1 MSEKRRVLIVE
12 DQPIIADDIAICLE
26 QMGHEVVDICDSA
39 DQALMALDQHDIQLI
54 LLDIK
59 IKGDKDGI
67 QLAQLIR
74 QKTMIPFVFISSLY
88 DKTTITRAKNAEP
101 SGYIVKPFKDE
112 DIQVAVDMAFAKN
125 KIERVSRPNTEQ
137 LNLFVREKNAIVPLD
152 FNQILYIEASDNYS
166 IFYTEGDKHVVSQ
179 TLKNV
184 EEKLSNQGYCRI
196 HKTFLVN
203 LRKID
208 RIENS
213 VVFVDG
219 SPLPI
224 GKVYR
229 KSFMDRLTVF

>member
-1 MSEKRRVLIVE
+1 MIVE
-12 DQPIIADDIAICLE
+12 DQPIIADDIAIYLE
-26 QMGHEVVDICDSA
+26 QMGHEVVGICDSA
-39 DQALMALDQHDIQLI
+39 DQALAVLDQKEVSLV

-74 QKTMIPFVFISSLY
+74 QKRAVPFIFISSLY
-88 DKTTITRAKNAEP
+88 DKTTITRAKNASP

-112 DIQVAVDMAFAKN
+112 DIQVAVDMALAKVQ
-125 KIERVSRPNTEQ
+125 IEPVSKPNTEQ
-137 LNLFVREKNAIVPLD
+137 LNLFVRNNNAIVPLD
-152 FNQILYIEASDNYS
+152 FNQVIYVEASDNYS
-166 IFYTEGDKHVVSQ
+166 IFYTEEDKYVVSQ

-184 EEKLSNQGYCRI
+184 EDILGDQGYCRI

-208 RIENS
+208 RIEHS
-213 VVFVDG
+213 VVFVNG

-229 KSFMDRLTVF
+229 KPFMDRLTVF

>member
-1 MSEKRRVLIVE
+1 MIVE

-26 QMGHEVVDICDSA
+26 QMGHEVVGICDSA
-39 DQALMALDQHDIQLI
+39 DQALAVLDQKEVSLV

-74 QKTMIPFVFISSLY
+74 QKRAVPFIFISSLY
-88 DKTTITRAKNAEP
+88 DKTTITRAKNASP

-112 DIQVAVDMAFAKN
+112 DIQVAVDMALAKVQ
-125 KIERVSRPNTEQ
+125 IEPVSKPNTEQ
-137 LNLFVREKNAIVPLD
+137 LNLFVRNNNAIVPLD
-152 FNQILYIEASDNYS
+152 FNQVIYVEASDNYS
-166 IFYTEGDKHVVSQ
+166 IFYTEEDKYVVSQ

-184 EEKLSNQGYCRI
+184 EDILGDQGYCRI

-208 RIENS
+208 RIEHS
-213 VVFVDG
+213 VVFVNG

-229 KSFMDRLTVF
+229 KPFMDRLTVF